1 MEKKT
6 GLRRELTPRKIQM
19 IALGGAIGVGLFMG
33 SASTIDWT
41 GPSVLI
47 DYALAGLVMYIIM
60 RALGEML
67 YVHPVTG
74 SFADF
79 AEQYMHPVFGYLSAW
94 SNIFEWVMV
103 GMSEVVAM
111 GVYCNYWWP
120 TLPKWIPSLIAI
132 AFLEGINLIS
142 VKSFGTFEFW
152 FSFIKVLTIILMI
165 IAGFGVILFG
175 FGNGMHPVGFQ
186 NLWIHGFF
194 AGGLKGFFFAFA
206 IVLASYQGIVE
217 FMGTTAGEAKN
228 PKKSII
234 KATQSTIYRILIFY
248 IGAIFVIVTI
258 FPWNTLGTIGSPFV
272 RTFTKLGITVAAGII
287 NFVVLTAAFS
297 GCNSGIYNISRM
309 AYALA
314 KKHQMPKSFAKL
326 NRRGVPYVAVL
337 AVTVGLLLGVVLNI
351 VLPLLF
357 HDGGKIFVIIYSASV
372 LPGMVP
378 WVVILISQLR
388 FRKQESAQLKKTH
401 PFKMPLSPWTNYFD
415 FIMLGLT
422 LIFMAL
428 NPDTQIPLLIGVIFL
443 IAMTILYYVK
453 YNQPVQNQK

>member
-1 MEKKT
+1 MVRHARH
-6 GLRRELTPRKIQM
+6 LQRELTPRKIQM

-47 DYALAGLVMYIIM
+47 DYAIAGLVMYLIM

-67 YVHPVTG
+67 YIKPVTG

-79 AEQYMHPVFGYLSAW
+79 ATKYMHPVFGYLSAW

-111 GVYCNYWWP
+111 GVYCSFWWP
-120 TLPKWIPSLIAI
+120 NLPKWIPSLIAI
-132 AFLEGINLIS
+132 VFLESINLVS
-142 VKSFGTFEFW
+142 VRSFGTLEYW
-152 FSFIKVLTIILMI
+152 FSFIKVFTIILMI

-175 FGNGMHPVGFQ
+175 FGNGMHPTGIS
-186 NLWIHGFF
+186 NLWTHGFF
-194 AGGLKGFFFAFA
+194 AGGVKGFFFAFA

-228 PKKSII
+228 PKRSII

-248 IGAIFVIVTI
+248 IGSIFVII
-258 FPWNTLGTIGSPFV
+258 SIYPWNELKTIGSPFV
-272 RTFTKLGITVAAGII
+272 EIFVKLGITVAAGII

-314 KKHQMPKSFAKL
+314 KKHELPKSFAKL
-326 NRRGVPYVAVL
+326 NRRGVPYIAVL
-337 AVTVGLLLGVVLNI
+337 AVAIGLLLGVVLSI
-351 VLPLLF
+351 VLPMVLN
-357 HDGGKIFVIIYSASV
+357 DGSKVFVMIYSSSV

-378 WVVILISQLR
+378 WFVILVSQLK
-388 FRKQESAQLKKTH
+388 FRKQESPAIIQKH
-401 PFKMPLSPWTNYFD
+401 PFKMPFSPTSNYFV

-422 LIFMAL
+422 IIFMAL
-428 NPDTQIPLLIGVIFL
+428 NPDTQIPLLLGVVFL
-443 IAMTILYYVK
+443 IIMTIIYYAK
-453 YNQPVQNQK
+453 YNKQVTK